1 MSLLS
6 REQFVNTLEQL
17 LHGDLGIDSTIEQ
30 ADGALQIPLREHP
43 SYIEP
48 IKVARHI
55 STIQSLRSDF
65 LLDGTPREFDPS
77 LVRVA
82 RVFTQLFQEHAT
94 GVIVLRGSDQA
105 IEKLENAIKQ
115 YGFAIAHLS
124 MAETTLKGLPDAEI
138 SPVVEVSAP
147 SIPSRLLW

>member
-65 LLDGTPREFDPS
+65 LLDETPREFDPS

-82 RVFTQLFQEHAT
+82 TVFTQLFQEHAT
-94 GVIVLRGSDQA
+94 GIVVLRDSDQT
-105 IEKLENAIKQ
+105 IEKRIAISFGQ
-115 YGFAIAHLS
+115 PIANTS
-124 MAETTLKGLPDAEI
+124 
-138 SPVVEVSAP
+138 S
-147 SIPSRLLW
+147 LLDESFGSFLTQ